1 MHRLLSFFVVIFP
14 GIFHHVI
21 AFTTPIQASNL
32 ETSEGFRD
40 VLNRV
45 ENLPGPVFF
54 KMLIILG
61 GGRSNLG
68 SVSLFLRQDG
78 DYMPRITS
86 FKTKA
91 STTPNFRKPR
101 VQGNCVSN
109 LKNVPR
115 YGSCHVHAV
124 VILAAANSHVLL
136 SESHRIDF
144 ATICSPFRN
153 WYFIVTK
160 SMTATLKIPISESPL
175 YLQHSLRAM
184 IRNVFLI
191 MIHPKRSSTFWLVR
205 HKWVIIHE
213 SLWLDI
219 KTYTAAQRNF
229 KLESVATM
237 SAYPIAGLYTREVEQ
252 SYIRGSKTETPGM
265 RMAYTVIDFV
275 NATLGFPVRSKDSGK
290 IVTRIQP
297 LVTGIDGFVDALTN
311 YDEAI
316 GHACAIERRSWET
329 LQFSTLIISNPV
341 VFLTPLRTNK
351 VGDGDF
357 FKAGYPHASW
367 FFFTFIFTTSYK
379 SCMVSDLITP
389 TVVEPPSTFRE
400 LFNSNF
406 NISRTSEFSMESLH
420 ELEAHLKSLGI
431 SNLDRVTGFREN
443 HHLHECF
450 ETVRKKN
457 HACISTFYTVA
468 FLARV
473 VLTDARG
480 KIRLKVSKER
490 IMPTWV
496 GLPMSPFSSLKPYA
510 DQVVDRLMA
519 SGLIFKW
526 IEIQEGFTSMAGR
539 RIRRMCNSDLTGKA
553 ERIQHEK
560 NTEFDESDVDTISNI
575 VTFGAMF
582 WILPFLELGVK
593 IAWVILFI
601 ELGVSGT
608 TRSVFVNLFGRWVNK
623 IRTYFDP
630 TRSFSDS
637 T

>member
-1 MHRLLSFFVVIFP
+1 MFSTNYLHHLSYSMHRLLSFFVVIFP

-297 LVTGIDGFVDALTN
+297 LVTGKLSCT
-311 YDEAI
+311 Y
-316 GHACAIERRSWET
+316 S
-329 LQFSTLIISNPV
+329 
-341 VFLTPLRTNK
+341 
-351 VGDGDF
+351 
-357 FKAGYPHASW
+357 YPICH
-367 FFFTFIFTTSYK
+367 
-379 SCMVSDLITP
+379 
-389 TVVEPPSTFRE
+389 
-400 LFNSNF
+400 
-406 NISRTSEFSMESLH
+406 
-420 ELEAHLKSLGI
+420 
-431 SNLDRVTGFREN
+431 
-443 HHLHECF
+443 
-450 ETVRKKN
+450 
-457 HACISTFYTVA
+457 
-468 FLARV
+468 
-473 VLTDARG
+473 
-480 KIRLKVSKER
+480 
-490 IMPTWV
+490 
-496 GLPMSPFSSLKPYA
+496 
-510 DQVVDRLMA
+510 
-519 SGLIFKW
+519 
-526 IEIQEGFTSMAGR
+526 
-539 RIRRMCNSDLTGKA
+539 
-553 ERIQHEK
+553 
-560 NTEFDESDVDTISNI
+560 
-575 VTFGAMF
+575 
-582 WILPFLELGVK
+582 
-593 IAWVILFI
+593 
-601 ELGVSGT
+601 
-608 TRSVFVNLFGRWVNK
+608 
-623 IRTYFDP
+623 
-630 TRSFSDS
+630 
-637 T
+637 